1 MSEHRVN
8 ERIRAREVRLIDPDG
23 KQLGVKALPD
33 ALTFARQLDL
43 DLVEVA
49 PDANPPVCRIM
60 DYNRFKYETAQKAK
74 ESRKKATNTSI
85 KEMKYRPKIGTG
97 DFLTKTRQVGRFLEE
112 GHKVKVTIMFRGREV
127 SHPELGMKILEDLA
141 EEVSAVAKVEAAP
154 KLDGRNMV
162 MVLAPDRRAKPPVR
176 KGGAEV
182 VAVDGA
188 GAPAPVTPA
197 VPAPSVP
204 APAPLPRASP
214 ARACPPRA
222 LRPRGSKPTAWPR
235 RCPPMVPPSPTTW
248 WVRAASVLLPLSF
261 GTPQGDV
268 DAQLCGL
275 PGWRHVE
282 TGEVTDAEA
291 KNRPGRGQAFQGDGY
306 GQVAA
311 APGHAVP
318 PAREEVVHA
327 GHGGSAAS
335 RTCRPPTSSR

>member
-8 ERIRAREVRLIDPDG
+8 ERIRAREVRLIDPEG

-33 ALTFARQLDL
+33 ALAIARQLDL

-97 DFLTKTRQVGRFLEE
+97 DFLTKTRQVGRFLED

-141 EEVSAVAKVEAAP
+141 EQVSAFAKVEAAP

-176 KGGAEV
+176 KGSGAEDGTGETSDDAEDGAV
-182 VAVDGA
+182 VAAVALD
-188 GAPAPVTPA
+188 VETPA
-197 VPAPSVP
+197 VSRSGTDR
-204 APAPLPRASP
+204 APAVVEEAELA
-214 ARACPPRA
+214 
-222 LRPRGSKPTAWPR
+222 TA
-235 RCPPMVPPSPTTW
+235 
-248 WVRAASVLLPLSF
+248 
-261 GTPQGDV
+261 
-268 DAQLCGL
+268 
-275 PGWRHVE
+275 
-282 TGEVTDAEA
+282 
-291 KNRPGRGQAFQGDGY
+291 
-306 GQVAA
+306 
-311 APGHAVP
+311 
-318 PAREEVVHA
+318 
-327 GHGGSAAS
+327 GSAAGVAVHEGVVGA
-335 RTCRPPTSSR
+335 SS

>member
-1 MSEHRVN
+1 LSDHRVN

-33 ALTFARQLDL
+33 ALSFARQLDL

-97 DFLTKTRQVGRFLEE
+97 DFLTKTRQVGRFLED

-141 EEVSAVAKVEAAP
+141 EEVAAVAKVEAAP

-176 KGGAEV
+176 K
-182 VAVDGA
+182 
-188 GAPAPVTPA
+188 
-197 VPAPSVP
+197 
-204 APAPLPRASP
+204 
-214 ARACPPRA
+214 
-222 LRPRGSKPTAWPR
+222 
-235 RCPPMVPPSPTTW
+235 
-248 WVRAASVLLPLSF
+248 
-261 GTPQGDV
+261 
-268 DAQLCGL
+268 
-275 PGWRHVE
+275 
-282 TGEVTDAEA
+282 
-291 KNRPGRGQAFQGDGY
+291 
-306 GQVAA
+306 A
-311 APGHAVP
+311 APGTSLGPITSEVAAVTVDGSRRP
-318 PAREEVVHA
+318 EDDGARRPEQVTGTVAAQGPADRADESAGLATVVSA
-327 GHGGSAAS
+327 HGAPVPDGVVGAS
-335 RTCRPPTSSR
+335 S